1 MKHHSSAPVRASRS
15 AFTLIEM
22 LVVVSIIALLAAIL
36 FPAFNKVR
44 EGGRKTVCLS
54 NLKQLGLAFTQ
65 YTQDYGGRFPGSGD
79 GYVPPEGSTAC
90 FASTC
95 NGWKKGKAHWVA
107 GPANDTR
114 PGSFLAETEFPFTPM
129 KDASGTIYQASTQDG
144 ALFPYVKSTGL
155 FICPSDPF
163 GKEKGLSYSMN
174 CALTLLGQSRIRT
187 PSDIVLLVDEQG
199 PNDGFFWAVNGSKA
213 SVSTGESSDELTSR
227 HNGGGNLLF
236 VDGHVK
242 FYLNSDFPLDK
253 TPRGLANKWRTAG
266 VPRFHDRAFGIYGS
280 NKPASSLPQYAR
292 DFCDASAGPGNDDG
306 TDNLKP

>member
-1 MKHHSSAPVRASRS
+1 MKHHLPTPARASR

-22 LVVVSIIALLAAIL
+22 LIVISIIALLAALL

-44 EGGRKTVCLS
+44 EGGRTQVCSS
-54 NLKQLGLAFTQ
+54 NLRQLGLAFQQ

-79 GYVPPEGSTAC
+79 GYVPPANSTAC

-95 NGWKKGKAHWVA
+95 NGWKKGKGHWVA

-114 PGSFLAETEFPFTPM
+114 AGSFLADTDSPFAPM
-129 KDASGTIYQASTQDG
+129 KDANGVTYQASTQDG
-144 ALFPYVKSTGL
+144 ALFSYIKSTGS
-155 FICPSDPF
+155 FICPSDPY

-174 CALTLLGQSRIRT
+174 CALTLLSQTRIRT
-187 PSDIVLLVDEQG
+187 PTDIVLLVDEQG
-199 PNDGFFWAVNGSKA
+199 PNDGFFWAVNGAKA
-213 SVSTGESSDELTSR
+213 SVSTGESTDELTSR

-242 FYLNSDFPLDK
+242 FYLDSEFPLDK
-253 TPRGLANKWRTAG
+253 TPQGLANKWKTAG
-266 VPRFHDRAFGIYGS
+266 SPRFHDRAFGAYGS
-280 NKPASSLPQYAR
+280 SKPVSSLPQYAR

-306 TDNLKP
+306 TDNIKP